1 MRWEQAG
8 WRLIGV
14 PDLEKPDHDVSRGV
28 LRDVAVIGPDDVW
41 LVGGV
46 SWLMEHEYDEEGEP
60 RERGRPVALHWNGKS
75 WTCHWGPL
83 GSSFPRPAW
92 RTTTFHQAEPDGRG
106 GLWVLG
112 RRDLLWHLSGGRWIR
127 HRVPAPAGHTAEV
140 ASLARRPGTSQVY
153 TVGSVILKK
162 NASDVS
168 HAALWRAG

>member
-14 PDLEKPDHDVSRGV
+14 PDLEKPDHDV
-28 LRDVAVIGPDDVW
+28 
-41 LVGGV
+41 
-46 SWLMEHEYDEEGEP
+46 
-60 RERGRPVALHWNGKS
+60 
-75 WTCHWGPL
+75 
-83 GSSFPRPAW
+83 
-92 RTTTFHQAEPDGRG
+92 DGRG

-112 RRDLLWHLSGGRWIR
+112 RRDLLWHLSGGRWTR

-153 TVGSVILKK
+153 AVGSVILKK